1 MADEP
6 NAGYM
11 GKKLRKI
18 EKRRRSRERE
28 KDRKTGRLNNQRALI
43 GCRPREVAQ
52 WKRGGRMDAGRT
64 NKKNGGGVRL
74 KKCTAAE

>member
-43 GCRPREVAQ
+43 GCRHREVAQ
-52 WKRGGRMDAGRT
+52 WKRGSGGWMQGGKIRRT
-64 NKKNGGGVRL
+64 VEG
-74 KKCTAAE
+74 

>member
-52 WKRGGRMDAGRT
+52 WKRGGGGWMQGGQIRRT
-64 NKKNGGGVRL
+64 V
-74 KKCTAAE
+74 EE